1 MCPACVVGILFAAQL
16 FAVARWF
23 RRVVLKKPLED
34 DADYWTPGISMLSP
48 KMQAF
53 ARDKRRVTATVL
65 VLAAEIAL
73 VVVIYHTVGFGYIRS
88 FLAMLGWT

>member
-48 KMQAF
+48 RMQTF
-53 ARDKRRVTATVL
+53 AKDKRKVAVTVIA
-65 VLAAEIAL
+65 LAAEIAL
-73 VVVIYHTVGFGYIRS
+73 VIIIYNTVGFGYLKR
-88 FLAMLGWT
+88 FFAMF

>member
-48 KMQAF
+48 RMQAF
-53 ARDKRRVTATVL
+53 AKDKRKVAVTVIA
-65 VLAAEIAL
+65 LAAEIAL
-73 VVVIYHTVGFGYIRS
+73 VIIIYNTVGFGYIS
-88 FLAMLGWT
+88 D

>member
-48 KMQAF
+48 RMQAF
-53 ARDKRRVTATVL
+53 AKDKRKVAVTVIA
-65 VLAAEIAL
+65 LAAEIAL
-73 VVVIYHTVGFGYIRS
+73 VIIIYNTVGFGYLKR
-88 FLAMLGWT
+88 FFAMF